1 VLLMPELF
9 GHMPSG
15 EPVFRV
21 SLGGD
26 RLRAQLLTYGAVLQT
41 LEVPD
46 REGML
51 ANVVLGFGTLAEYL
65 ANGGHFGA
73 VPGRYA
79 GRIDHGR
86 FMLDGVQYQLAVN
99 KPPHTVHGG
108 MQGFGKHNWTIV
120 DHGPDRVT
128 MELKRPAGDEGFPG
142 AVRVE
147 VSYTVS
153 DQQIRIDYRA
163 ETDCPTI
170 INLTNHSYFNLAGE
184 GHGDILGHR
193 VTLDSGFYFPIRED
207 GIPTG
212 ELLAVDGTP
221 FDFRH
226 EHTIGDRIKSP
237 DQQLQ
242 NGLGYDH
249 AYLLAQSGLRDAAN
263 VVEPNSGRTLTVA
276 TTEPVMHFYTG
287 NNLTGTF
294 AGLSGQLYG
303 KFAGVCFEA
312 EHPQD
317 APNHPAFPSAIL
329 RPGTDYTATT
339 LFRFGF
345 SAEP

>member
-1 VLLMPELF
+1 MPELF

-21 SLGGD
+21 SLGGG
-26 RLRAQLLTYGAVLQT
+26 RLRAHVLSYGAALQT

-46 REGML
+46 KAGTL

-86 FMLDGVQYQLAVN
+86 FLLDGVQYQLAVN

-108 MQGFGKHNWTIV
+108 MQGFGKHNWAIA
-120 DHGPDRVT
+120 DQRPDCVT
-128 MELKRPAGDEGFPG
+128 MVLDRPDGDEGFPG

-147 VSYTVS
+147 VTYTVS
-153 DQQIRIDYRA
+153 DQQMRIDYRA
-163 ETDCPTI
+163 ETDRPTI

-184 GHGDILGHR
+184 GRGDILGHH
-193 VTLDSGFYFPIRED
+193 VSLASGFFYPIRDD

-212 ELLAVDGTP
+212 EVVAVDGTP
-221 FDFRH
+221 FDFRI
-226 EHTIGDRIKSP
+226 ERAIGELIEAP
-237 DQQLQ
+237 DQQLR

-249 AYLLAQSGLRDAAN
+249 AFLLEQPGLHDAARLL
-263 VVEPNSGRTLTVA
+263 EPNSGRTMTVA

-294 AGLSGQLYG
+294 AGLSGQIYG

-317 APNHPAFPSAIL
+317 APNHPTFPSTIL
-329 RPGTDYTATT
+329 RPGTAYTATT
-339 LFRFGF
+339 VFKFGT
-345 SAEP
+345 S